1 MKKILILFGIL
12 DLVAVVNS
20 YQLMATI
27 IEKGFQ
33 FNWLHLVL
41 IVLYGSMIASGI
53 LLIKS
58 NKTGIWIYYIQFP
71 FRLIFYAGLTLG
83 FLYPICNLF
92 CDIKSINTL
101 LVSICSVFEALR
113 LIVTILIHKKSY
125 GEQSNQ
131 FPTLKLISN

>member
-1 MKKILILFGIL
+1 MKKFLVLFGIL

-20 YQLMATI
+20 FQLMVSI
-27 IEKGFQ
+27 IEKGTY
-33 FNWLHLVL
+33 FNWLYLVL

-101 LVSICSVFEALR
+101 LVSICSVFEVVR
-113 LIVTILIHKKSY
+113 LFVTIFIHKK
-125 GEQSNQ
+125 
-131 FPTLKLISN
+131 I